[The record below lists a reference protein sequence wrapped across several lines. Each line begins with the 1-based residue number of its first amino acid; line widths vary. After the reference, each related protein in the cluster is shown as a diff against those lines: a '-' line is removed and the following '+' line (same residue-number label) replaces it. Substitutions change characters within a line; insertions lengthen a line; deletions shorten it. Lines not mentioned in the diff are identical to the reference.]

1 MLKIAHLSAF
11 HFSRLT
17 MGVVDV
23 LPHMDVIPHP
33 TLMIVRYVANFLLG
47 HGHPVELITI
57 CTTDL

>member
-1 MLKIAHLSAF
+1 
-11 HFSRLT
+11 